1 MIEPGSRGKL
11 VRDRIPDI
19 IRAAGGDPHTELL
32 DDESYARNLHEKL
45 KEEVQELLD
54 ADAGHLLEEM
64 GDVLE
69 VLHAMASNSGL
80 AWEAVEEARHKKAEE
95 RGGFQGRI
103 FLREA

>member
-19 IRAAGGDPHTELL
+19 IRAAGGHPHTELL
-32 DDESYARNLHEKL
+32 DDESYARSLDEKL

-54 ADAGHLLEEM
+54 ADTGHLLEEM

-69 VLHAMASNSGL
+69 VLHAMASINGL
-80 AWEAVEEARHKKAEE
+80 SWEAVEAARHKKAEE

-103 FLREA
+103 FLLEA